1 MNYWARFGA
10 VSSVDWCEP
19 NYEHS
24 AYVAEWWNTLS
35 SLAIVGLALYGLW
48 QALLRRPLDLRFVVG
63 FVMMALVGL
72 GSVAFHG
79 TLLRSAQATDELPMV
94 LTGLTCVYVLLCR
107 HDQSRAHSRFI
118 LPVLTAYAVTVT
130 VSYFVVQRYF
140 QLFMTAY
147 VLIIAYLSVATARV
161 VFWEDNRPVM
171 RAFFGASVGSYVG
184 GVLLLWLPEHVW
196 LACDHPLQ
204 RLQLH
209 ALFHLTSAVGS
220 YAWLRMMMH
229 HRDWTSMAARA
240 GNRGSAEASRERHG
254 RMRERRQYS
263 R

>member
-1 MNYWARFGA
+1 MNYWSRFGEL
-10 VSSVDWCEP
+10 SSVDWCEP
-19 NYEHS
+19 NYVHS

-35 SLAIVGLALYGLW
+35 SVAIVALALYGLW
-48 QALLRRPLDLRFVVG
+48 QALLRRPLELRFVVG
-63 FVMMALVGL
+63 FGMMALVGL
-72 GSVAFHG
+72 GSMAFHG

-107 HDQSRAHSRFI
+107 HDRTSARSPLI
-118 LPVLTAYAVTVT
+118 LPVLTTYAVGVA
-130 VSYFVVQRYF
+130 VSYFVVHRYF

-147 VLIIAYLSVATARV
+147 ALIIAYLSVATARV
-161 VFWEDNRPVM
+161 AFIEDDRPIM

-229 HRDWTSMAARA
+229 HRDGRARA
-240 GNRGSAEASRERHG
+240 ITLPSAATLVQT
-254 RMRERRQYS
+254 RR
-263 R
+263 

>member
-1 MNYWARFGA
+1 MNYWARFGE

-19 NYEHS
+19 NYLHS

-48 QALLRRPLDLRFVVG
+48 QALCRRPFELRFAAG

-94 LTGLTCVYVLLCR
+94 LTGLIYVYVLLCR
-107 HDQSRAHSRFI
+107 HDQSGARSPWI
-118 LPVLTAYAVTVT
+118 LPVLAIYAATVI
-130 VSYFVVQRYF
+130 VGYFVVHQYF

-147 VLIIAYLSVATARV
+147 ALIIAYLTVATARV
-161 VFWEDNRPVM
+161 AFREDDGPEM

-184 GVLLLWLPEHVW
+184 GVTLLWLPEHVW

-229 HRDWTSMAARA
+229 HRDRHPVSQASAFEA
-240 GNRGSAEASRERHG
+240 GVVAQ
-254 RMRERRQYS
+254 RR
-263 R
+263 